1 LKIGL
6 AKVVSKGSIWIA
18 LAKLVEDEI
27 TPSYKPIIATAENHN
42 HSLTQPKTEGLYAT
56 MHSLAEESET
66 DMTVPASS
74 CPSLSPVGIVWRS
87 LIVGVI
93 YVLVDM
99 VAASFDMFVGG
110 NR

>member
-1 LKIGL
+1 L
-6 AKVVSKGSIWIA
+6 A
-18 LAKLVEDEI
+18 EDEI

-42 HSLTQPKTEGLYAT
+42 DSLTQPKTEGLYAT

-74 CPSLSPVGIVWRS
+74 YPSLSPVGIVWRS
-87 LIVGVI
+87 LIVEVI
-93 YVLVDM
+93 YVLVNM
-99 VAASFDMFVGG
+99 LTASFGMFVGG